1 MLRNPDS
8 LPSGDTLIQDPAME
22 PYFITRSQNHE
33 YTVFERVVK
42 GENNTPYLRTLGYP
56 SNFRRALKIVMKELL
71 DFKGQTKFDTLEDYF
86 NKWEKINKNLMNLNM

>member
-86 NKWEKINKNLMNLNM
+86 NKWEKINKNLMNLEM

>member
-71 DFKGQTKFDTLEDYF
+71 DFKGKTKFDTLEDYF
-86 NKWEKINKNLMNLNM
+86 NKWEKINKNLMNLDM

>member
-71 DFKGQTKFDTLEDYF
+71 DFKGKTKFDTLVDYF
-86 NKWEKINKNLMNLNM
+86 NKWEKINKNLMNLDM

>member
-86 NKWEKINKNLMNLNM
+86 NKWEKINKNLMNLDM